1 MDTAALIGSETL
13 LGREHAFLDRIYF
26 CPHHPEKGFPGER
39 ADLKIDCDCRKPK
52 TGMIKSAVGDLNI
65 DLKQSWF
72 IGDTTTDIQ
81 TARNA
86 GVKSILVRTGSAGKD
101 GKHNAQ
107 PDFTFDTLNEAVD
120 FILEQ
125 KP

>member
-1 MDTAALIGSETL
+1 
-13 LGREHAFLDRIYF
+13 
-26 CPHHPEKGFPGER
+26 
-39 ADLKIDCDCRKPK
+39 
-52 TGMIKSAVGDLNI
+52 MIRSAVADLNI

-72 IGDTTTDIQ
+72 IGDTTTDAQ

-101 GKHNAQ
+101 GKHDAR

-120 FILEQ
+120 FILSE
-125 KP
+125 KA